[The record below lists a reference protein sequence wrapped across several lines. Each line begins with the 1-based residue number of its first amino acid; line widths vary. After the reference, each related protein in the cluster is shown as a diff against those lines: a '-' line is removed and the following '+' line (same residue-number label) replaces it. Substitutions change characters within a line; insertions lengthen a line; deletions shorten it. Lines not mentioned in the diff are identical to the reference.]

1 MPTKQEARGTETKG
15 PPLAFIFA
23 PQQVRKL
30 LWSRAGTLE
39 TPFQLLSLC
48 RAEAAEIVGNLVT
61 TAKLRSGKSAL
72 PETAAIGKKKTKGI
86 CFPSSF

>member
-1 MPTKQEARGTETKG
+1 MPTKQEARGTETKS
-15 PPLAFIFA
+15 PRLAFIFV

-30 LWSRAGTLE
+30 LCSRAGTLE

-61 TAKLRSGKSAL
+61 PAELSLANLLCLRL
-72 PETAAIGKKKTKGI
+72 LL
-86 CFPSSF
+86 